1 MNREA
6 TNDSSCGTGPDATG
20 TAFGSYP
27 APASSSRSPQ
37 RFSDWIVADTQVRI
51 IHRANFIVLEDD
63 SAHFH
68 CSDHRPANRP
78 PAFPSQPEAARCT
91 ETEKCTCPSAHQCT
105 GLAQHP
111 QEFHEVSLRLIGEKF
126 RYHSLTD
133 PRRTHPT
140 NRRTAHRRA
149 EASSTRTRRKRWGRS
164 DGNGVRFPVG
174 EIVGVF
180 SRMGV

>member
-27 APASSSRSPQ
+27 APASSSRSPH
-37 RFSDWIVADTQVRI
+37 RFSDWIVAETQVRI

-63 SAHFH
+63 SAHLH
-68 CSDHRPANRP
+68 CSDDRPANRP

-105 GLAQHP
+105 GLAQHS
-111 QEFHEVSLRLIGEKF
+111 QESRQVSLRLIGE
-126 RYHSLTD
+126 TV
-133 PRRTHPT
+133 RREKALDFSGCNSRPGTGSFHPVAIE
-140 NRRTAHRRA
+140 TAA
-149 EASSTRTRRKRWGRS
+149 EATKLSELSMERVARRL
-164 DGNGVRFPVG
+164 G
-174 EIVGVF
+174 ERAGHNV
-180 SRMGV
+180 SER